1 MSTILRR
8 TLLALAASTALIA
21 PILAQAQSPIVIKF
35 SHVVAP
41 DTPKGKGAQRFKE
54 LAEQRTNGR
63 VKVELYPNSQLYK
76 DKEELEAL
84 QLGSVQ
90 MLAPSLAK
98 FGPLGVKDF
107 EVFDLPFLFKDTE
120 SFRAITDG
128 ALGAELFKKLEP
140 KGIKGLAYWD
150 NGFHIMSA
158 NKPLRTVADFKGQ
171 KMRIQSS
178 KVLDAQMRALGAIP
192 QVMAFSELYQALQS
206 GVVDGT
212 EGVSSNFYTQ
222 KIFEVQKH
230 ITVSNHGHLA
240 YAVIVNKTFW
250 DGLPAD
256 IRTTLT
262 GAIKDAT
269 SYANAIAATENMN
282 ALDKIKASG
291 KTTIYT
297 LTPAQ
302 TAEWKKALMPV
313 HKEMESRVGKTTV
326 DAAYKAAGF
335 TAPK

>member
-1 MSTILRR
+1 MTLRR
-8 TLLALAASTALIA
+8 LVLTSVLAALALPLAA
-21 PILAQAQSPIVIKF
+21 LAQAPIVIKF

-98 FGPLGVKDF
+98 FGPLGVKEF

-120 SFRAITDG
+120 AFRAVTDG
-128 ALGAELFKKLEP
+128 PLGAELFKKLEP
-140 KGIKGLAYWD
+140 KGIKGLGYWD

-158 NKPLRTVADFKGQ
+158 NKPLHSVADFKGL

-212 EGVSSNFYTQ
+212 EGVPSNFYTQ

-230 ITVSNHGHLA
+230 MTLSNHGHLA
-240 YAVIVNKTFW
+240 YALIVNKKFW

-256 IRTTLT
+256 IRTQLE
-262 GAIKDAT
+262 GAVKDST
-269 SYANAIAATENMN
+269 TYANAIATTENAA
-282 ALDKIKASG
+282 ALQSIKASG
-291 KTTIYT
+291 KTTVYT
-297 LTPAQ
+297 PTPAE
-302 TAEWKKALMPV
+302 TLEWKKALMPV
-313 HKEMESRVGKTTV
+313 HKEMESRVGKATV
-326 DAAYKAAGF
+326 EAAYKATGF